1 MKNLKVI
8 LFIICFLFS
17 SVSAKPQQEENNN
30 DFLYSQEY
38 FDYLIEY
45 ASILDFEEKE
55 AAKEEAK
62 RIKHEKKLKEEE
74 LAEENKI
81 TLENDE
87 SDIFKLKIENND
99 IKAYKESFKKEDTK
113 TTIRISKKLNAIQD
127 TYKFKNKY
135 NSDDYKF
142 KTGIEYSITDKLTF
156 SSGLE
161 TNLRGLDQN
170 PISKKVYFT
179 PSVKFNDKFSISF
192 INKMNTLT
200 KSSDHDISFAVSP
213 FKSKSA
219 DFNVYA
225 GYTRNNDGSTSE
237 SINFSTNIYFF

>member
-74 LAEENKI
+74 LAEENK
-81 TLENDE
+81 
-87 SDIFKLKIENND
+87 
-99 IKAYKESFKKEDTK
+99 
-113 TTIRISKKLNAIQD
+113 
-127 TYKFKNKY
+127 
-135 NSDDYKF
+135 
-142 KTGIEYSITDKLTF
+142 
-156 SSGLE
+156 
-161 TNLRGLDQN
+161 
-170 PISKKVYFT
+170 
-179 PSVKFNDKFSISF
+179 
-192 INKMNTLT
+192 
-200 KSSDHDISFAVSP
+200 
-213 FKSKSA
+213 
-219 DFNVYA
+219 
-225 GYTRNNDGSTSE
+225 
-237 SINFSTNIYFF
+237 